1 MAFYTGG
8 IKASTEKK
16 AAPHLGF
23 AGYASQTIPKPI
35 LVLELTV

>member
-1 MAFYTGG
+1 MAFYTGK

-23 AGYASQTIPKPI
+23 AGYACQTIPQRI
-35 LVLELTV
+35 HVLEPTV